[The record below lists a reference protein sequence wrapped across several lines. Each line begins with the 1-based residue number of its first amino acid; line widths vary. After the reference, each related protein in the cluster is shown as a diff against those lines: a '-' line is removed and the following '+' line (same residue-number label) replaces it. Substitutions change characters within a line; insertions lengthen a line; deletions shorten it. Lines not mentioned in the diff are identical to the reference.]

1 MGIFIYPVERDTRI
15 DPRRMRENRTT
26 RYPVFPLGMAT
37 DILEN
42 MRHPVVKAL
51 KNPYQWI
58 LIWDPFLS
66 SSR

>member
-1 MGIFIYPVERDTRI
+1 MSIYPMDRDKRME
-15 DPRRMRENRTT
+15 PRRMRENRTT

-51 KNPYQWI
+51 KNP
-58 LIWDPFLS
+58 
-66 SSR
+66 

>member
-1 MGIFIYPVERDTRI
+1 MDSDKRME
-15 DPRRMRENRTT
+15 PRRMRENRIT

-51 KNPYQWI
+51 KNPYQSK
-58 LIWDPFLS
+58 LIWEPFLS
-66 SSR
+66 S